1 MSERNKQH
9 VNVGTIGHIH
19 HGKTTLTAAITA
31 VQSRRFGGEARTC
44 AQLDG
49 SPEEQA
55 LGCTVDTAH
64 VEYETQARHYTHIDC
79 PGHVEYI
86 KNMLTGAAQMDAA
99 ILVCSAVDGPGP
111 QTREHI
117 VLARQ
122 MGVSYIVVYLNQAD
136 SVGAEALERV
146 KTEVRALLQ
155 EYDFPGPTTPVVCG
169 SARLALAGD
178 PSEYGEPSIARLMEA
193 LDTHVPTP
201 NRDLDRPFMMPI
213 AGAFSV
219 STPVR
224 GTVVTGRVERGVL
237 KVGEELEI
245 VGINDT
251 IRTTCLG
258 VQTFRKP
265 LEQGQAGDDLGVLL
279 RGLRREDIERGMV
292 LARPGSLTPH
302 TKFEASVYIPR
313 ADEGGRHTPFG
324 AGYCPQFYF
333 RTADVTGTIE
343 LSGGVEIVMPGDL
356 VEIVVTLSAPI
367 VMDQGL
373 RFAMREGGHTVGVGV
388 IARVLV

>member
-1 MSERNKQH
+1 MLERNKPH

-31 VQSRRFGGEARTC
+31 VQSRRLGGEVWTC

-86 KNMLTGAAQMDAA
+86 KNMLIGASQMDAA

-122 MGVSYIVVYLNQAD
+122 MGVSYIVVYLDRAD

-146 KTEVRALLQ
+146 KTEVRALLSQ
-155 EYDFPGPTTPVVCG
+155 YDFPGPTTPVVCG
-169 SARLALAGD
+169 SALLALAGD
-178 PSEYGEPSIARLMEA
+178 PSEYGEPSIARLMDA

-201 NRDLDRPFMMPI
+201 ERDLDRPFMMPI
-213 AGAFSV
+213 AGAVSV

-224 GTVVTGRVERGVL
+224 GTVVTGRVERGLL

-245 VGINDT
+245 VGIQDT
-251 IRTTCLG
+251 ILTTCLG

-279 RGLRREDIERGMV
+279 RGLRREDIERGAV
-292 LARPGSLTPH
+292 LARPGSLTPC
-302 TKFEASVYIPR
+302 TRFEASVYIPR
-313 ADEGGRHTPFG
+313 GDEGGRHTPFG

-343 LSGGVEIVMPGDL
+343 LSGGVEIVMPGDS

-388 IARVLV
+388 IGKILV